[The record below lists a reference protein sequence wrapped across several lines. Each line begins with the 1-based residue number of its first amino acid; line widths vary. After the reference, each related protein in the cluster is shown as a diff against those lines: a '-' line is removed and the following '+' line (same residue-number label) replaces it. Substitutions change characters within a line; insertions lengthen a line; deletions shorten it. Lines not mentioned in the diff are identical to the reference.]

1 MSDLVINDT
10 PVRTSNNFLIN
21 NIKIEN
27 IEIPNKVKTFETV
40 EIIKENAEVS
50 INNEIS
56 NNEKLN
62 SNDNLSNKSK
72 LTYGLGNEL
81 EKNVFLNAN
90 HRLKIVANKKDNI
103 KIDYKFDEEN
113 RSLINSIYV
122 EANADLNLTIQYESE
137 IKDECFHNGILKLVA
152 KPDVKVNVTIVNL
165 LNDDSYNFEAI
176 ENELQDRSEV
186 NYVIVDLGAKTSVS
200 NYYSNVIGNDAKN
213 TLKTIYL
220 GTGKQLKDINYIVHL
235 RGKKSNVDIDVQGA
249 LNDNSKKNFK
259 GTIDF
264 KKGCKKAKG
273 SENEYCILLSDNAKS
288 IALPMLLCTEEDVEG
303 NHSTASGKVAPN
315 ELFYIMSRGIEYK
328 EAIKL
333 LVRANFNR
341 ILEKIADEEI
351 RNKIFYEIDA
361 KLDVVEK

>member
-27 IEIPNKVKTFETV
+27 IEIPNNLKPFETV

-50 INNEIS
+50 SDDDLNIN
-56 NNEKLN
+56 
-62 SNDNLSNKSK
+62 SK

-90 HRLKIVANKKDNI
+90 HRLKIVANQKDDI

-186 NYVIVDLGAKTSVS
+186 NYVIVDLGAKSSVS
-200 NYYSNVIGNDAKN
+200 NYYSNVIGNDARN

-249 LNDNSKKNFK
+249 LNDYSKKNFK

-264 KKGCKKAKG
+264 KKGCKKAQG

-341 ILEKIADEEI
+341 ILAKITDEEI
-351 RNKIFYEIDA
+351 RNKVLYEIDNR
-361 KLDVVEK
+361 LN